1 MVSGDNSSSNN
12 NNNQKENLKKKSTE
26 HLHIGNL
33 HTGSIC
39 QFDQQ
44 KQVLKHIVYGFS
56 LHENKSNNETEW
68 KIIDILE
75 DGYAYQLG
83 IEENSTL
90 DKIKTD
96 DIYMWFSGSY
106 KNKWCEAPP
115 KKEISTTENPSSPPQ
130 QQQPQTKKFMSID
143 FPKDIQNVF
152 VKNREMHLRIVP
164 PNKKTKIWKS
174 LHPDIG
180 LKCYKESRQN
190 INDSYEKLLKELRDF
205 CKAQREKQWMAAK
218 HYQKLAGWFTKPTI
232 AVTAISG
239 LLSFYAGSTHFQT
252 YESELNIVVGSLAS
266 AAALLQSFLSASGY
280 KERMTAHQNAA
291 ESYQQIT
298 TKLFFEILRIRQDK
312 LQTVD
317 IERNNEFISRV
328 KEQIEQTNERCK
340 VIIPDFIEDIFNEKR
355 LTNRTQALLNDLKES
370 VLKKRADAIM
380 EIPSEMLRDFGT
392 TEMMN
397 YLEDQ
402 LDAPVRR
409 TIFNRI
415 FTKNYLNRR
424 RSQHI
429 NAVRQS
435 INKDMSALG
444 FNREIERR
452 IQEHNE
458 DMYDGASGIFSDFS
472 NHILGGLP
480 VNDNN
485 NNNNS
490 KEVRERV
497 DAISASSPGNDSSP
511 SPTGPAELDVVID
524 RGEFSD

>member
-1 MVSGDNSSSNN
+1 MGSGDNTNNSNN
-12 NNNQKENLKKKSTE
+12 NNNPRQNETSRNQNSTE

-56 LHENKSNNETEW
+56 LHEDKSNNETEW

-96 DIYMWFSGSY
+96 DIYMWFSGPY
-106 KNKWCEAPP
+106 KNKWCEVPP
-115 KKEISTTENPSSPPQ
+115 KKEAVTENPSSPS
-130 QQQPQTKKFMSID
+130 QQPQTKKFMSID
-143 FPKDIQNVF
+143 FPKDIQGIF
-152 VKNREMHLRIVP
+152 VKNKEMHLRIIP
-164 PNKKTKIWKS
+164 PNKKTKVWKS

-190 INDSYEKLLKELRDF
+190 INESYEKLLKELRDF

-232 AVTAISG
+232 VVTAISG

-317 IERNNEFISRV
+317 TARNDEFISRV

-340 VIIPDFIEDIFNEKR
+340 VVIPDFIEDTFNEKR
-355 LTNRTQALLNDLKES
+355 LTNRAQTLLNDLKES

-392 TEMMN
+392 TEMMR

-415 FTKNYLNRR
+415 FTKNYLSRR
-424 RSQHI
+424 RARHI
-429 NAVRQS
+429 NAVRQT

-472 NHILGGLP
+472 NHTLGVPQPLP
-480 VNDNN
+480 MGNN
-485 NNNNS
+485 NNNNNNNGDI
-490 KEVRERV
+490 E
-497 DAISASSPGNDSSP
+497 NNFSP
-511 SPTGPAELDVVID
+511 STTEPTELDVVIE